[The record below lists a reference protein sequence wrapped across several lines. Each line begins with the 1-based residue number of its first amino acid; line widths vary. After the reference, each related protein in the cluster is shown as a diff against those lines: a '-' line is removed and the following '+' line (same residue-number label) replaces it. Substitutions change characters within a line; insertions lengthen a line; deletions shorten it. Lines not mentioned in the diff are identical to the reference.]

1 MLSSLDIAKQKLI
14 EISIALS
21 SETDLSRLLKK
32 IIYELRVLTN
42 ADGGSLFFV
51 ENGNLRFEVAQN
63 TTLMPSKGEDFQ
75 FFKQF
80 EIPISERS
88 IAGYVALT
96 GNTLNIPDV
105 YKLSAEFP
113 YQFNPTF
120 DLRNNYHTQSI
131 LAVPLKDHTGKIIG
145 VLELINAMDPT
156 GKPVPFNEVYDNLV
170 LSLASL
176 AAVAI
181 NKARLIQT
189 SQDLFERLGA
199 RTLALE
205 KANKDMRKEI
215 AERRRVDKALLES
228 ESRFRTIIRE
238 AAMGI
243 ALIDKTGRV
252 IEGNPALL
260 TMLGY
265 ANEELRGMEFTQINH
280 PEDADLSWINFQQL
294 LTGKHEVCKVE
305 TRYIRKDGWIGWGR
319 QCISLVRGTGGKP
332 KFVIALFED
341 ITERRESEEK
351 IRTYQE
357 QLQSL
362 ASELSFTEERERRR
376 LAAVLH
382 DHIAQLLVVAKGKF
396 EQMQESALYRSAAK
410 PMEEIRRLIE
420 ESIRY
425 TRSLVLEL
433 SPPILYELG
442 FEPAMEWLAEHMQ
455 QQYGLAVGVED
466 DNLPKPLD
474 NEARVLL
481 FRAVRELL
489 FNVIKH
495 AQADSAKV
503 CMHRNGDH
511 LQVIVEDNGVGFAP
525 DKLAASTGKIEGFGL
540 FSIRER
546 LNYFGGTMEI
556 ESTPGKLTR
565 VILTIALQ
573 PSRQKRTS
581 RPASLAAVRVAPP
594 PAAAKVSS
602 LPPATRKPPS
612 TCAVS

>member
-1 MLSSLDIAKQKLI
+1 MLSSLDIEKQKLI

-63 TTLMPSKGEDFQ
+63 NTLMLSKGEDFQ

-96 GNTLNIPDV
+96 GNILNIPDV

-113 YQFNPTF
+113 YQFNPAF

-156 GKPVPFNEVYDNLV
+156 GKPGPFNEAYENLV

-189 SQDLFERLGA
+189 IQDLFEKLGA
-199 RTLALE
+199 RTSALE
-205 KANKDMRKEI
+205 KANEEMRQEI
-215 AERRRVDKALLES
+215 AERGRVEKALLES

-238 AAMGI
+238 AALGI
-243 ALIDKTGRV
+243 ALIDKQGRV
-252 IEGNPALL
+252 MEGNPALL
-260 TMLGY
+260 AMLGY
-265 ANEELRGMEFTQINH
+265 APEELRGTDFTRINH
-280 PEDADLSWINFQQL
+280 PDNTESSWENFQKL
-294 LTGKHEVCKVE
+294 LTGKQDVCRVE
-305 TRYIRKDGWIGWGR
+305 TRYLRKDGWSGWGR
-319 QCISLVRGTGGKP
+319 QSISLVRDAGGNP
-332 KFVIALFED
+332 QFAIALFED

-351 IRTYQE
+351 IRNYQA

-362 ASELSFTEERERRR
+362 ASELSLTEERERRR
-376 LAAVLH
+376 LATVLH

-396 EQMQESALYRSAAK
+396 EKMQESTIYRSLAK
-410 PMEEIRRLIE
+410 PMEEIRKLIE

-425 TRSLVLEL
+425 TRSLVFEL
-433 SPPILYELG
+433 SPPILYDLG
-442 FEPAMEWLAEHMQ
+442 FEPAMEWLAEHMEK
-455 QQYGLAVGVED
+455 QYGLVVHVED
-466 DNLPKPLD
+466 DDQPKPLD

-489 FNVIKH
+489 FNVLKH
-495 AQADSAKV
+495 SQASGARV
-503 CMHRNGDH
+503 CMRRAGEH
-511 LQVIVEDNGVGFAP
+511 LEVIVEDNGVGFAP
-525 DKLAASTGKIEGFGL
+525 DKLGASSGKMEGFGL

-546 LNYFGGTMEI
+546 LNYLGGRMETDSI
-556 ESTPGKLTR
+556 PGEVTK
-565 VILTIALQ
+565 VILTIPLQ
-573 PSRQKRTS
+573 SDWEKGVS
-581 RPASLAAVRVAPP
+581 RPQAATTTKVAP
-594 PAAAKVSS
+594 
-602 LPPATRKPPS
+602 LPEIMAS
-612 TCAVS
+612 